1 MRVRDEVEAPS
12 IAPWGAL
19 DTTDA
24 LTSQMPGSH
33 QMKLQLQCGRGGIRS
48 YAAFDDN
55 EQVVRAS
62 PRFLW
67 SESLASITCICWTSR
82 LGQMGCVPPSS
93 CQKAAPWAR
102 RGEDE
107 MGGSG
112 GSSRLGYE
120 PRRCRDSLGH
130 LNCCKLS
137 QAHWSELHRH

>member
-1 MRVRDEVEAPS
+1 MSACPGRNRGPQASP
-12 IAPWGAL
+12 IALWGAL
-19 DTTDA
+19 DMTDA

-82 LGQMGCVPPSS
+82 LGQIGCMPPLPAR
-93 CQKAAPWAR
+93 KLR
-102 RGEDE
+102 RGPAEGKTKWGDLAAALA
-107 MGGSG
+107 SG
-112 GSSRLGYE
+112 MSRTNAE
-120 PRRCRDSLGH
+120 TVSV
-130 LNCCKLS
+130 
-137 QAHWSELHRH
+137 A